1 MLKDIIRRMKNN
13 FHSFFEFQIN
23 IFLTIRIYI
32 CYNKIGD
39 NMKNK
44 DGFTLVELLAVIAI
58 LALLVILALP
68 NVISMFNQA
77 KKEIFL
83 TEIKKIYSESKR
95 KYISNSVAGS
105 KVKKISSE
113 DNSKLDMTGEK
124 LQYCIILNNNGKV
137 KSMKV
142 SNGKWV
148 ASLDN
153 DKKVEDLTINDLEEG
168 NLDGYRC
175 SANTP
180 NVPKPVYCT
189 FDGDLK
195 QGTKYVNGQ
204 YTYKYMQYDVYNG
217 IVDFWV
223 DLDKEGWGVIL
234 TDRSSTD
241 PITTP
246 MCTYINDKPIVAM
259 NYMFTG
265 SKATSIDLSGFNTS
279 NVTSMTGTFSN
290 LNLKSLDLSNLD
302 THNVSIMADIF
313 MGSTIDEIDLSTF
326 DTTSLK
332 NTSRM
337 FSGFKTNKLIL
348 TDFDTSKVMNMQA
361 MFRNVVFE
369 TLDLSE
375 LDTSSVTDMRS
386 MFENAEIDNLILN
399 NFTTGNAANLSSMFK
414 GLKIQNLN
422 LSNFDTSKATNMS
435 RMFSLSKIQN
445 LNLNGFNTSNVTNMQ
460 EMFRSANINILDL
473 SSFDTSNVTNT
484 RAMFM
489 NCSNLET
496 IFVSDKFTM
505 DNVSLSTKMFSGS
518 TKLVGENG
526 TKYDSSM
533 VDKTYAR
540 IDKGTDLPGYFSIK
554 K

>member
-1 MLKDIIRRMKNN
+1 
-13 FHSFFEFQIN
+13 
-23 IFLTIRIYI
+23 
-32 CYNKIGD
+32 
-39 NMKNK
+39 MKNK
-44 DGFTLVELLAVIAI
+44 KGFTLVELLAVIAI
-58 LALLVILALP
+58 LAILVIIALP
-68 NVISMFNQA
+68 NVINMYNKAQ
-77 KKEIFL
+77 KETFL
-83 TEIKKIYSESKR
+83 TEAKKVYTEAEK
-95 KYISNSVAGS
+95 KYISSSITGNTI
-105 KVKKISSE
+105 KTISSE
-113 DNSKLDMTGEK
+113 NSFKLDMTGEK

-217 IVDFWV
+217 IVDFWT
-223 DLDKEGWGVIL
+223 DLDEEGWGVIL

-259 NYMFTG
+259 DYMFTG

-313 MGSTIDEIDLSTF
+313 MGSTIDEIDLGTF

-337 FSGFKTNKLIL
+337 FSGLKTNKLIL

-375 LDTSSVTDMRS
+375 LDTSSVTDMS
-386 MFENAEIDNLILN
+386 LMFENAEIDNLILN

-422 LSNFDTSKATNMS
+422 LS
-435 RMFSLSKIQN
+435 
-445 LNLNGFNTSNVTNMQ
+445 GFNTSNVTNMQ
-460 EMFRSANINILDL
+460 EMFRSVNINILDL
-473 SSFDTSNVTNT
+473 SSFDTPNVTNT
-484 RAMFM
+484 RGMFM

-505 DNVSLSTKMFSGS
+505 NNVSLSTKMFSGS

>member
-1 MLKDIIRRMKNN
+1 
-13 FHSFFEFQIN
+13 
-23 IFLTIRIYI
+23 
-32 CYNKIGD
+32 
-39 NMKNK
+39 MKNK

-58 LALLVILALP
+58 LAILVIIALP
-68 NVISMFNQA
+68 NVLSMFNNA
-77 KKEIFL
+77 KKDIFL
-83 TEIKKIYSESKR
+83 TEAKNIYKEVSK
-95 KYISNSVAGS
+95 KYIIENMRGN
-105 KVKKISSE
+105 KITKISN
-113 DNSKLDMTGEK
+113 DKNKLDMES
-124 LQYCIILNNNGKV
+124 NNLEYDISLDKNGKV
-137 KSMKV
+137 KHFQV
-142 SNGKWV
+142 SDGTYCISGKI
-148 ASLDN
+148 SNLS
-153 DKKVEDLTINDLEEG
+153 ELTIDKIS
-168 NLDGYRC
+168 DGVC
-175 SANTP
+175 SEYDDISP
-180 NVPKPVYCT
+180 EPIYCT
-189 FDGDLK
+189 FDGNMV
-195 QGTKYVNGQ
+195 QGTEYVNGQ

-217 IVDFWV
+217 IVDFWA
-223 DLDKEGWGVIL
+223 DLDEEGWGVIL

-279 NVTSMTGTFSN
+279 NVTSLIGTFSN

-326 DTTSLK
+326 DTNSLK
-332 NTSRM
+332 DTSRM

-361 MFRNVVFE
+361 MFRNAVFE

-375 LDTSSVTDMRS
+375 LDTSSVTDMRL

-435 RMFSLSKIQN
+435 KMFYLSKIQN

-484 RAMFM
+484 RGMFM
-489 NCSNLET
+489 DCSNLET
-496 IFVSDKFTM
+496 IFVNDKFTM